1 MNRMKDPIYQN
12 YSYNFIMG
20 GILELQMISQNICT
34 QDATDKLDWI
44 TKHSKCLLSYELP
57 KR

>member
-1 MNRMKDPIYQN
+1 MKDPIYQN